1 MKAIVLY
8 DTLFGNTEKVAGRL
22 AAGRQHTGVEA
33 EAINIKAA
41 IVETLEGY
49 DLLAL
54 GAPTQY
60 FTASKPL
67 KEFLARLESIDL
79 KGKQGFAFDTKLES
93 RLSGSAAKYIEKKL
107 IEKGLEIIR
116 PRASAIVVGQKAKT
130 AQAGEAILKEGME
143 SFFESIGQELGNLLQ
158 NKSAEER
165 TAP

>member
-1 MKAIVLY
+1 M
-8 DTLFGNTEKVAGRL
+8 
-22 AAGRQHTGVEA
+22 
-33 EAINIKAA
+33 
-41 IVETLEGY
+41 
-49 DLLAL
+49 AL
-54 GAPTQY
+54 D
-60 FTASKPL
+60 KN
-67 KEFLARLESIDL
+67 
-79 KGKQGFAFDTKLES
+79 
-93 RLSGSAAKYIEKKL
+93 EKKL